1 MMEKIESFLEFDILS
16 LGDFNI
22 KVYALFFTVFIFVVT
37 KLILWVIRKAMLRE
51 GLSSYDLGNRQAL
64 FQIIKYIVWVI
75 SIAMMLDVFGVKLT
89 VLLAGSAAL
98 MVGVGLGLQQ
108 TFNDI
113 VSGIIILSERSI
125 KVGDVLQIDNDIV
138 KIEQVGL
145 RTSKCLNRDDISVII
160 PNSIISNNK
169 VINWSHQTQ
178 QTRFKINVRVAY
190 GSPVDLVIELLEASA
205 KEHQEVCK
213 ESLIEA
219 RFIDFGESS
228 LDFILLFFSNNIFRI
243 EKVKSEIRKIINRK
257 FTENNIT
264 IPLPQLDLHF
274 KTKDFS

>member
-1 MMEKIESFLEFDILS
+1 MDSLKSFLEFDILS
-16 LGDFNI
+16 LGDYTI
-22 KVYALFFTVFIFVVT
+22 QVYALFFTVVIFLIT
-37 KLILWVIRKAMLRE
+37 KLILWGVRKAMLRE
-51 GLSSYDLGNRQAL
+51 GLSSYDLGNRYAL
-64 FQIIKYIVWVI
+64 YQIIKYIIWVI
-75 SIAMMLDVFGVKLT
+75 SVAMMLDVFGVKLT

-113 VSGIIILSERSI
+113 ISGIIILSERSI
-125 KVGDVLQIDNDIV
+125 KVGDVLQIDDDIV

-178 QTRFKINVRVAY
+178 QTRFKINVHVAY
-190 GSPVDLVIELLEASA
+190 GSPLDLVVKLLEESA
-205 KEHQEVCK
+205 REHPEVCK
-213 ESLIEA
+213 DSMIEA
-219 RFIDFGESS
+219 RFVNFGDSS

-243 EKVKSEIRKIINRK
+243 EKVKSNIRKSINQK
-257 FTENNIT
+257 FIENGINI
-264 IPLPQLDLHF
+264 PFPQMDLHL
-274 KTKDFS
+274 KSKDFS